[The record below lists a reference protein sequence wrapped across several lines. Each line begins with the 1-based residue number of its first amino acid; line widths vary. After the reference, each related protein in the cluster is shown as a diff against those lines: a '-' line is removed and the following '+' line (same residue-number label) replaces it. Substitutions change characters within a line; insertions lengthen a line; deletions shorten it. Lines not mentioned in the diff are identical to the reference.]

1 MNGKVVLSFI
11 LGAAAGATGMYFGMK
26 KACETYID
34 NEINQFK
41 ADYEAAHREKAEEKS
56 EDLKEMEKNLKEMEK
71 NLEEDA
77 EKALKKYSTATE
89 KSISSVDTGKNEA
102 DAKLERINYAKIRTP
117 DIEKIDE
124 IDVENRV
131 GAAIGSVIIDPSDY
145 MEDDGLKRVVWNYLP
160 KENKVYS
167 EDGTEEIMD
176 GIELLGEENLDSFGE
191 FEVDTLYVKN
201 AREGIK
207 IDCIQYEDMTYDEFL
222 EEITL

>member
-1 MNGKVVLSFI
+1 MSGKVVLSFV
-11 LGAAAGATGMYFGMK
+11 LGTATGAAGMYFGMK
-26 KACETYID
+26 QACEVYID
-34 NEINQFK
+34 KEIEQFK
-41 ADYEAAHREKAEEKS
+41 ADYEATHKEKPEEKS
-56 EDLKEMEKNLKEMEK
+56 KDLKEMNE
-71 NLEEDA
+71 NLEKDA
-77 EKALKKYSTATE
+77 EKALKKYASATQ

-102 DAKLERINYAKIRTP
+102 DAKLERVNYAKIRTP
-117 DIEKIDE
+117 DIDKIDE
-124 IDVENRV
+124 IDVEKNV
-131 GAAIGSVIIDPSDY
+131 DCAIGPVVIDPSDY

-201 AREGIK
+201 AREGVK

-222 EEITL
+222 EEVTL

>member
-1 MNGKVVLSFI
+1 MSGKVVLSFI
-11 LGAAAGATGMYFGMK
+11 LGAAGGATAMYFGMK

-41 ADYEAAHREKAEEKS
+41 ADYEAAHKEKAEEKS
-56 EDLKEMEKNLKEMEK
+56 EDLKEMEQNLAD
-71 NLEEDA
+71 DA
-77 EKALKKYSTATE
+77 EKALKKYASATE
-89 KSISSVDTGKNEA
+89 KSISSVDTGKDEA
-102 DAKLERINYAKIRTP
+102 DRKVERINYAKIRTP

-124 IDVENRV
+124 IDVEKSV
-131 GAAIGSVIIDPSDY
+131 EAAIGPVIIDPSDY

-160 KENKVYS
+160 KEHKVYS

-176 GIELLGEENLDSFGE
+176 GIDLLGEENLDSFGE

-222 EEITL
+222 EEVTL

>member
-1 MNGKVVLSFI
+1 MSVKVVLSFV
-11 LGAAAGATGMYFGMK
+11 LGAAGGAVGMYFGMK
-26 KACETYID
+26 KACEVYIEK
-34 NEINQFK
+34 EIEQFK
-41 ADYEAAHREKAEEKS
+41 ADYAAAHEPKPEEKN
-56 EDLKEMEKNLKEMEK
+56 EDLKEIEK
-71 NLEEDA
+71 NLEKDA
-77 EKALKKYSTATE
+77 EKALKKYASATE

-102 DAKLERINYAKIRTP
+102 DARVEKINYAKIRTP
-117 DIEKIDE
+117 DIDE
-124 IDVENRV
+124 IDVEKNV
-131 GAAIGSVIIDPSDY
+131 DCAIGPVVIDPSDY

-201 AREGIK
+201 AREGVK

-222 EEITL
+222 EEVTL

>member
-1 MNGKVVLSFI
+1 MSGKVVLSFV
-11 LGAAAGATGMYFGMK
+11 LGAAAGAAGMYFGMK
-26 KACETYID
+26 QACEVYID
-34 NEINQFK
+34 KEIEQFK
-41 ADYEAAHREKAEEKS
+41 ADYEATHKEKPEEKS
-56 EDLKEMEKNLKEMEK
+56 KDIKEMNE
-71 NLEEDA
+71 NLEKDA
-77 EKALKKYSTATE
+77 EKALKKYASATE

-102 DAKLERINYAKIRTP
+102 DAKLERVNYAKIRTP
-117 DIEKIDE
+117 DIDKIDE
-124 IDVENRV
+124 IDVEKNV
-131 GAAIGSVIIDPSDY
+131 DCAIGPVVIDPSDY

-201 AREGIK
+201 AREGVK

-222 EEITL
+222 EEVTL

>member
-1 MNGKVVLSFI
+1 MSGKVVLSFV
-11 LGAAAGATGMYFGMK
+11 LGVAAGAAGMYFGMK
-26 KACETYID
+26 QACEVYID
-34 NEINQFK
+34 KEIEQFK
-41 ADYEAAHREKAEEKS
+41 ADYEATHKEKPEEKS
-56 EDLKEMEKNLKEMEK
+56 KDLKEMNE
-71 NLEEDA
+71 NLEKDA
-77 EKALKKYSTATE
+77 EKALKKYASATQ

-117 DIEKIDE
+117 DIDKIDE
-124 IDVENRV
+124 IDVEKNV
-131 GAAIGSVIIDPSDY
+131 DCAIGPVVIDPSDY

-201 AREGIK
+201 AREGVK

-222 EEITL
+222 EEVTL

>member
-1 MNGKVVLSFI
+1 MSGKVVLSFV
-11 LGAAAGATGMYFGMK
+11 LGAAAGAAGMYFGMK
-26 KACETYID
+26 QACEVYID
-34 NEINQFK
+34 KEIEQFK
-41 ADYEAAHREKAEEKS
+41 ADYEATHKEKPEEKS
-56 EDLKEMEKNLKEMEK
+56 KDLKEMNE
-71 NLEEDA
+71 NLEKDA
-77 EKALKKYSTATE
+77 EKALKKYASATQ

-102 DAKLERINYAKIRTP
+102 DAKLERVNYTKIRTP
-117 DIEKIDE
+117 DIDKIDE
-124 IDVENRV
+124 IDVEKNV
-131 GAAIGSVIIDPSDY
+131 DCAIGPVVIDPSDY

-201 AREGIK
+201 AREGVK

-222 EEITL
+222 EEVTL

>member
-1 MNGKVVLSFI
+1 MSGKVVLSFI
-11 LGAAAGATGMYFGMK
+11 LGAAGGATAMYFGMK

-34 NEINQFK
+34 NEISQFK
-41 ADYEAAHREKAEEKS
+41 ADYEAAHKEKAEEKS
-56 EDLKEMEKNLKEMEK
+56 EDLKEMDKNLA
-71 NLEEDA
+71 NDA
-77 EKALKKYSTATE
+77 EKALKKYASATE
-89 KSISSVDTGKNEA
+89 KSISSVDTGKDEA
-102 DAKLERINYAKIRTP
+102 DRKVERINYAKIRTP

-124 IDVENRV
+124 IDVEKRV
-131 GAAIGSVIIDPSDY
+131 EAAIGPVIIDPSDY

-222 EEITL
+222 EEVTL

>member
-1 MNGKVVLSFI
+1 MSGKVVLSFV
-11 LGAAAGATGMYFGMK
+11 LGAAGGAVGMYFGMK
-26 KACETYID
+26 KACEVYIEK
-34 NEINQFK
+34 EIEQFK
-41 ADYEAAHREKAEEKS
+41 ADYEAAHEPKSEEKS
-56 EDLKEMEKNLKEMEK
+56 EDLQEMEK
-71 NLEEDA
+71 NLEKDA
-77 EKALKKYSTATE
+77 EKALKKYASATE

-102 DAKLERINYAKIRTP
+102 DARVEKINYAKIRTP
-117 DIEKIDE
+117 DIDKIDE
-124 IDVENRV
+124 IDVEKNV
-131 GAAIGSVIIDPSDY
+131 DCAIGPVVIDPSEY

-201 AREGIK
+201 AREGVK

-222 EEITL
+222 EEVTL

>member
-1 MNGKVVLSFI
+1 MSGKVVLSFV
-11 LGAAAGATGMYFGMK
+11 LGAAAGAAGMYFGMK
-26 KACETYID
+26 QACEVYID
-34 NEINQFK
+34 KEIEQFK
-41 ADYEAAHREKAEEKS
+41 ADYEATHKEKPEEKS
-56 EDLKEMEKNLKEMEK
+56 KDLKEMNE
-71 NLEEDA
+71 NLEKDA
-77 EKALKKYSTATE
+77 EKALKKYASATQ

-102 DAKLERINYAKIRTP
+102 DAKLERVNYAKIRTP
-117 DIEKIDE
+117 DIDKIDE
-124 IDVENRV
+124 IDVEKNV
-131 GAAIGSVIIDPSDY
+131 DCAIGPVVIDPSDY

-201 AREGIK
+201 AREGVK

-222 EEITL
+222 EEATL